1 MPMARNPYKMSSRQR
16 FFVLKGTILAE
27 SPPAHCPSDQPP
39 PPPPPSERAEE
50 LVAAVAVEQLVLVVV
65 LVGDVGVG
73 RDERVLVAD

>member
-1 MPMARNPYKMSSRQR
+1 MARNPYKMSSRQR

-27 SPPAHCPSDQPP
+27 SPPAHCPSDQPPP